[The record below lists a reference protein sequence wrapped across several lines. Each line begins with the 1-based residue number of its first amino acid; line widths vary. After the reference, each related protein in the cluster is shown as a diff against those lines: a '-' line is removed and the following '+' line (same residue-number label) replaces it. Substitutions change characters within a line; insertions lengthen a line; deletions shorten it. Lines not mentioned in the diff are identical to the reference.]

1 MLLVHAQACDF
12 GGLAHCVSLTP
23 DSACQPIMPL
33 PRPGVYT
40 VARPRSGSVNAR
52 AFGGGFYG
60 PARLTGADD
69 MAGRGARGGAPARCT
84 PCLAAA
90 REGGARQWS

>member
-1 MLLVHAQACDF
+1 MLLVHAQGCDL

-69 MAGRGARGGAPARCT
+69 MAGRGARGGAPAPGAPWR
-84 PCLAAA
+84 AA
-90 REGGARQWS
+90 RAGGAAGSGR